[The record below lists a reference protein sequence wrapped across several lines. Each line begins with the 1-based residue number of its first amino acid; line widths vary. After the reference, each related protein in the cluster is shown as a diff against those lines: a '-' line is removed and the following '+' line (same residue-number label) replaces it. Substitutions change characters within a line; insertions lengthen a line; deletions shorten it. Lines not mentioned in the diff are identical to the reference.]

1 MTAWTHYWK
10 KATAQ
15 GQAHGLLDHTA
26 GNSFRSRGVG
36 NGDRVYVISF
46 WDGTLK
52 VLGRLDVDR
61 IVDQAE
67 AERIQGEQ
75 LWDADD
81 HVLAERGSASKLGVR
96 VVPDSKLGKIEFIN
110 ADGSMVSVKYNRRGK
125 VEGMTFQVEVREI
138 TTTTARLFDQLLGC

>member
-1 MTAWTHYWK
+1 
-10 KATAQ
+10 
-15 GQAHGLLDHTA
+15 
-26 GNSFRSRGVG
+26 
-36 NGDRVYVISF
+36 VYVISF

-110 ADGSMVSVKYNRRGK
+110 ADGSMVGVKYNRRGK